1 MVPYVLTH
9 LTAGAFGLLVG
20 CLLTAGSRRAVR
32 RREALRWAFER
43 ARADAE
49 RALRREGATRAAL
62 EAALRREGVARDE
75 AEATK
80 ALAAALEAEVVAV
93 RWEKEELE
101 DRSRAAQ
108 RELDRT
114 TQELTALHSELT
126 AAVRGA
132 DAGAASPL
140 PSAEPEEQIRF
151 AAVAAV
157 AADPRAR
164 PVPAPARGGG
174 RPSLSLVAES

>member
-1 MVPYVLTH
+1 MVPNVLTH

-20 CLLTAGSRRAVR
+20 SLLTAGSRRAVR

-49 RALRREGATRAAL
+49 RARRREGATRAEL
-62 EAALRREGVARDE
+62 EAALRREGAARE
-75 AEATK
+75 ESETTK
-80 ALAAALEAEVVAV
+80 ALAASLEAEVVAV

-101 DRSRAAQ
+101 ERSRVAQ

-114 TQELTALHSELT
+114 TQEITALHSELT

-132 DAGAASPL
+132 DAAAPA

-151 AAVAAV
+151 ATV

>member
-1 MVPYVLTH
+1 MVPNVLTH

-49 RALRREGATRAAL
+49 RARRREGATRAEL
-62 EAALRREGVARDE
+62 EAALRRENAARDE
-75 AEATK
+75 AETTK
-80 ALAAALEAEVVAV
+80 ALAASLEAEVVAV

-101 DRSRAAQ
+101 ERSRAAQ
-108 RELDRT
+108 RDLDRT
-114 TQELTALHSELT
+114 TQEITALHSELT
-126 AAVRGA
+126 AAVRNA
-132 DAGAASPL
+132 DASAPL

-151 AAVAAV
+151 AAV
-157 AADPRAR
+157 PLETRAR
-164 PVPAPARGGG
+164 PIPAAPRGG
-174 RPSLSLVAES
+174 RPALSLVAES